1 MNTRIRRLR
10 TEKAFDEVAAKKLL
24 KSIAIQMESIAALNS
39 ALSTDRDTLS
49 AMLQEAGG
57 KSVSIAVSGKTAFA
71 EVVRSAGK
79 SQNIIDPKA
88 LQKKL
93 KPEEFLQ
100 CISVSVTKTRGF
112 LGEKELALITT
123 TIPGTTGEPTL
134 KVSLK

>member
-39 ALSTDRDTLS
+39 ALSTDRDTLF

-57 KSVSIAVSGKTAFA
+57 KSVSIAASGKTALA

-93 KPEEFLQ
+93 EPAEFFQ
-100 CISVSVTKTRGF
+100 CISVSVTKAKGF
-112 LGEKELALITT
+112 LGEKELARITT